1 MNLEDLRKRW
11 AELNAKYPVGK
22 SRREADPYVKDALT
36 PQLLSVLTPRE
47 AKVMRMRYGLE
58 DGSRHTLAEVGEST
72 PAIGLAIDQPPRAY
86 ADCRLPNRSASSSLL
101 PHVA

>member
-47 AKVMRMRYGLE
+47 AKVMRCATVWKTAVGIR
-58 DGSRHTLAEVGEST
+58 SR
-72 PAIGLAIDQPPRAY
+72 
-86 ADCRLPNRSASSSLL
+86 RLVNR
-101 PHVA
+101 

>member
-58 DGSRHTLAEVGEST
+58 DGSRHTFAEVGQSLSLSRESIRQIEKKVWRKLRH
-72 PAIGLAIDQPPRAY
+72 PAHR
-86 ADCRLPNRSASSSLL
+86 RLWG
-101 PHVA
+101 

>member
-1 MNLEDLRKRW
+1 MNLEDLRKRC
-11 AELNAKYPVGK
+11 AELNAKYRVSK

-58 DGSRHTLAEVGEST
+58 DGSRYTLAEIGRSLDLSGEWIRQIENKAWRKLRH
-72 PAIGLAIDQPPRAY
+72 PEHRA
-86 ADCRLPNRSASSSLL
+86 
-101 PHVA
+101 VAGV